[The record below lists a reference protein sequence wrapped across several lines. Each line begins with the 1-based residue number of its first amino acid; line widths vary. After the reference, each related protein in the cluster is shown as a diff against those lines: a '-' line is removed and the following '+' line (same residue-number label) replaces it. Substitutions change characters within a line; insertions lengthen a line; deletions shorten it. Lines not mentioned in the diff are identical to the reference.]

1 MFPPAGRTSAV
12 WWTKLAVAFSL
23 CVFCLLIPWT
33 LPGANVVAG
42 VVIASVVA
50 YAACGG
56 RFDLR
61 APANPVGGL
70 LAAYLLVS
78 LLCASVGMDPMRSLA
93 RLNRDLY
100 KLWLF
105 VLFSVALEIEP
116 APEVFLLS
124 IAAGFVGGAAGGLAQ
139 SAWRLAAGQSWWSAR
154 AHALVHPVVFAEQ
167 MSVGLLGGCCFLLK
181 PPPAWGR
188 RARAAAIALAAL
200 LLAALLASLARTP
213 LAAFIVGLASVC
225 LLLPNWRR
233 RVLFGLPIALAAV
246 IAISAVQGRLRTQP
260 LEAEIAAWSQGGGT
274 LPQGS
279 SLARLVF
286 WDIAW
291 RMGRDHPWTGV
302 GGGNFRAAFHA
313 YHSGPLAGESDWGDP
328 HNLYLQTFA
337 ERGLAG
343 LAALLALGVFAGLR
357 AFRRAKEDP
366 TALNLW
372 AFGTVTAFGVM
383 NMTESSFNTE
393 VLWMLVLFVW
403 TWAEAVHA
411 RASEPDRAAALGG

>member
-1 MFPPAGRTSAV
+1 MTWAARWSR
-12 WWTKLAVAFSL
+12 LAVTLSVCA
-23 CVFCLLIPWT
+23 FCLVVPWT
-33 LPGANVVAG
+33 VAGANIVAG

-50 YAACGG
+50 YAVCGG
-56 RFDLR
+56 RLDLR
-61 APANPVGGL
+61 APASPVGGL
-70 LAAYLLVS
+70 LAAYLIVS
-78 LLCASVGMDPMRSLA
+78 LLCASVGMDPMRSLGW
-93 RLNRDLY
+93 LSRDLY

-105 VLFSVALEIEP
+105 VLFSVALALEP
-116 APEVFLLS
+116 APEALLCL
-124 IAAGFVGGAAGGLAQ
+124 AVAFAGTAAGGLGQ
-139 SAWRLAAGQSWWSAR
+139 SACRLAAGQSWWSAR

-167 MSVGLLGGCCFLLK
+167 MSVALLGACCFLLK
-181 PPPAWGR
+181 PRPAWGR
-188 RARAAAIALAAL
+188 RAKAATIALAAVL
-200 LLAALLASLARTP
+200 AAALLASLARMP
-213 LAAFIVGLASVC
+213 VAAVVAGLAAGG
-225 LLLPNWRR
+225 LLLPDRRR
-233 RVLFGLPIALAAV
+233 RVLFALPIALLAAL
-246 IAISAVQGRLRTQP
+246 AIGDVMGRLRTQP
-260 LEAEIAAWSQGGGT
+260 MEAELAAWNQAGGT

-286 WDIAW
+286 WDVAW
-291 RMGRDHPWTGV
+291 RIGRDHPWTGV

-313 YHSGPLAGESDWGDP
+313 YHSGPLAGKSDWGDP

-372 AFGTVTAFGVM
+372 AFGTVTAFAVM
-383 NMTESSFNTE
+383 NMTESAFNTE
-393 VLWMLVLFVW
+393 TLWMLVLFVW